1 MKTKKPP
8 DKYENIVGCVLAAF
22 AEPMVFQFSDDM
34 DDWSG
39 GEYTRRD
46 LERAAAWMKEME
58 SARNELTAAG
68 SEALPAV
75 RKSLCRIG
83 WLRGREVL
91 LEFLKEFGGE
101 EADREV
107 LRILSTRRRDPLAK
121 AARTLLHQWGEDI
134 SKLYPK
140 PRTTPTPTELT
151 FEKKLQELAE
161 MCRIP
166 TNVRK
171 MMEHL
176 RLSNRRHF
184 NRLYLGELL
193 YRELI
198 ESCDYHGPNRNSYR
212 LTEKGIEWLDL
223 QPITTSG
230 ADNNGA
236 QQDE

>member
-34 DDWSG
+34 DDWLG
-39 GEYTRRD
+39 GEYTRRSM
-46 LERAAAWMKEME
+46 EKAAAWAKQKEN
-58 SARNELTAAG
+58 AHAELIAAG
-68 SEALPAV
+68 AQALPAV
-75 RKSLCRIG
+75 RKGLRRIG

-91 LEFLKEFGGE
+91 LEFLREYGGE

-121 AARTLLHQWGEDI
+121 ASRTLLHQWGEDI

-140 PRTTPTPTELT
+140 PRSTLTPTELT
-151 FEKKLQELAE
+151 FEKKLHELAE
-161 MCRIP
+161 MCRVP
-166 TNVRK
+166 TSVRK

-184 NRLYLGELL
+184 NRHYLGELL

-198 ESCDYHGPNRNSYR
+198 ESCDFKGPDRNGYC
-212 LTEKGIEWLDL
+212 LTEKGIDWLNL
-223 QPITTSG
+223 QPITDSC
-230 ADNNGA
+230 ADHPGT